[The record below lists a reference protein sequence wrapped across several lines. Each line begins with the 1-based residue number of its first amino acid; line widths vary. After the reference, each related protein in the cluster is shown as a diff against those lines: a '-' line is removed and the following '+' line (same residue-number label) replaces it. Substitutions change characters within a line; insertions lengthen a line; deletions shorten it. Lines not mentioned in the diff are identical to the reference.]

1 MGDSDKFS
9 KHDVSL
15 GYPKQ
20 MHATYSITKDY
31 NYGIDQ
37 FPRKTLVHCSG
48 STCREN
54 SVEVL
59 ATTTNSSSERNKFS
73 SNQKKL
79 SQRLLTQLKLWK
91 ENLFLQNSK
100 PLKIGVSQF
109 IIQTGASKTGWGAVC
124 QGNNTGKLGH
134 ISKEQNISMY

>member
-1 MGDSDKFS
+1 
-9 KHDVSL
+9 
-15 GYPKQ
+15 
-20 MHATYSITKDY
+20 MHATYSITKDH

-79 SQRLLTQLKLWK
+79 SQRLLTELKLWK

-134 ISKEQNISMY
+134 IRKEQNISMY

>member
-1 MGDSDKFS
+1 
-9 KHDVSL
+9 
-15 GYPKQ
+15 
-20 MHATYSITKDY
+20 MHATYSITKDC

-37 FPRKTLVHCSG
+37 FPRKTLAHG
-48 STCREN
+48 SDSTSREN

-79 SQRLLTQLKLWK
+79 SQRLLAELKLWK

-100 PLKIGVSQF
+100 LQKIAVS
-109 IIQTGASKTGWGAVC
+109 
-124 QGNNTGKLGH
+124 
-134 ISKEQNISMY
+134 

>member
-1 MGDSDKFS
+1 
-9 KHDVSL
+9 
-15 GYPKQ
+15 
-20 MHATYSITKDY
+20 MHATYSITKDH

-48 STCREN
+48 SASREN

-73 SNQKKL
+73 SNQRKL
-79 SQRLLTQLKLWK
+79 SQRLLAELKLWK

-100 PLKIGVSQF
+100 LQKIAVS
-109 IIQTGASKTGWGAVC
+109 
-124 QGNNTGKLGH
+124 
-134 ISKEQNISMY
+134 